1 MSAMNVRLFV
11 LSAVL
16 TGTSLLSACGAN
28 PSASASGAKQKPEQT
43 GGVISGAVQ
52 KALTEAKKEIAE
64 GNINIDNGK
73 TGKRVELSPK
83 GDFIIDGK
91 PVPVTPEQRTLLLD
105 YRGHVVAVATAGMNI
120 GMHSADLATQAVTE
134 SLKSVFTGGSEG
146 DIDQKVEAQASK
158 VEAAALQ
165 LCDALPGMMASQ
177 DRLAAALPEF
187 KPYANLTQSDI
198 DECRDEAK
206 EKSHKVTASAAA
218 EAAKASEA
226 PSKQ

>member
-1 MSAMNVRLFV
+1 MNVRLV
-11 LSAVL
+11 ALSAL
-16 TGTSLLSACGAN
+16 LSGACLLSACSAD
-28 PSASASGAKQKPEQT
+28 PSASASSAQQKPEQT

-52 KALTEAKKEIAE
+52 TALTQAKKEIAE

-73 TGKRVELSPK
+73 SGKRVELSPK

-91 PVPVTPEQRTLLLD
+91 PVPVTPEQRALLVE
-105 YRGHVVAVATAGMNI
+105 YRGHVVGVATAGINI
-120 GMHSADLATQAVTE
+120 GVQGADLAQHAVTE
-134 SLKSVFTGGSEG
+134 SIKSIFTAGSEG
-146 DIDQKVEAQASK
+146 DIDEKVKAQSSK
-158 VEAAALQ
+158 LEAAALQ
-165 LCDALPGMMASQ
+165 MCDALPGMMASQ

>member
-1 MSAMNVRLFV
+1 MNVRLV
-11 LSAVL
+11 ALSAL
-16 TGTSLLSACGAN
+16 LSGACLLSACSAD
-28 PSASASGAKQKPEQT
+28 PSASASSAQQKPEQT

-134 SLKSVFTGGSEG
+134 SLKSVFTGGSE
-146 DIDQKVEAQASK
+146 DIDQKVKAQASK

-165 LCDALPGMMASQ
+165 LCNALPGMMASQ

>member
-1 MSAMNVRLFV
+1 MNLRIVALASV
-11 LSAVL
+11 LS
-16 TGTSLLSACGAN
+16 GTCLLSACGAN
-28 PSASASGAKQKPEQT
+28 PSAQGAQQKAEQT
-43 GGVISGAVQ
+43 GGTISGAVH
-52 KALTEAKKEIAE
+52 KALAEAKKEIAE

-83 GDFIIDGK
+83 GDFIVDGK
-91 PVPVTPEQRTLLLD
+91 PVPVTPQQRALLLD
-105 YRGHVVAVATAGMNI
+105 YRSHVVDVANAGMQI
-120 GMHSADLATQAVTE
+120 GQHSAELATQAVTE

-146 DIDQKVEAQASK
+146 DIEEKVKAQTTK

-165 LCDALPGMMASQ
+165 LCNALPGMMESQ
-177 DRLAAALPEF
+177 NRLAAALPEF

-206 EKSHKVTASAAA
+206 DKAHKVTASAAA

>member
-1 MSAMNVRLFV
+1 MNLRPLA

-16 TGTSLLSACGAN
+16 SSFCLLAACGAN
-28 PSASASGAKQKPEQT
+28 PSGQQQAQQKAEQT

-83 GDFIIDGK
+83 GDFIVDGK
-91 PVPVTPEQRTLLLD
+91 PVPVTPEQRALLLE
-105 YRGHVVAVATAGMNI
+105 YRSHVVAVATAGMNI
-120 GMHSADLATQAVTE
+120 GMHSADLATHAVTE
-134 SLKSVFTGGSEG
+134 SIKSVFTGGSD
-146 DIDQKVEAQASK
+146 DIDEKVKAQASK

-165 LCDALPGMMASQ
+165 LCNALPGMMTSQ

-198 DECRDEAK
+198 DECVDEAK
-206 EKSHKVTASAAA
+206 EKSHKLTADAAA